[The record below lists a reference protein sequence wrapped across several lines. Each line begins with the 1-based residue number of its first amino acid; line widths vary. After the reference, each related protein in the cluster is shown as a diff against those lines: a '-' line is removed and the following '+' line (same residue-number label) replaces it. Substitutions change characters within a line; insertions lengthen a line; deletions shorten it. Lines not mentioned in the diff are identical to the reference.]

1 MNLHRNIF
9 GSDMNLPQ
17 NISCLGTNLVG
28 CESGQVRI
36 CPEIYLIQKF
46 FEFVFFFFFFFETD
60 ETDQL
65 KNKKGSKA
73 AAVNNDSCNKYLVQ
87 N

>member
-17 NISCLGTNLVG
+17 NISGLGTNLVG

-46 FEFVFFFFFFFETD
+46 FEFVFFFFFFFF
-60 ETDQL
+60 
-65 KNKKGSKA
+65 KKMKQISSKT
-73 AAVNNDSCNKYLVQ
+73 KKEQRLPL
-87 N
+87 